1 MEMRRRC
8 PITSWVGQGLCPH
21 CVAVMRPIYNG
32 LDPTPSPTV
41 REAWGPYGGRT
52 VGLMLPGL
60 SRRLWYVDPTASPPL
75 SPVRL
80 ACTYADDIHSLN
92 PSFSWQELPV
102 HGDEASLSNNIVGWS
117 RVLLPLCRHHA
128 PNLEPSRSS
137 TVGCCT

>member
-80 ACTYADDIHSLN
+80 ACTYAEDKDFLVSGV
-92 PSFSWQELPV
+92 WRQESPV
-102 HGDEASLSNNIVGWS
+102 
-117 RVLLPLCRHHA
+117 
-128 PNLEPSRSS
+128 
-137 TVGCCT
+137 